1 MKLLALGIPAALLA
15 FSIVG
20 AALAQPESAEAIPL
34 SDAIDAEIAA
44 VWKRDNIKP
53 APASTDEEF
62 LRRAY
67 LDTIG
72 LPPTPDEVRAF
83 LADKSREKRAAVI
96 DRLLDDARFGRHMGD
111 VWANIMLGRGGR
123 DFSGASHLFAVW
135 FAERVN
141 ANAGF
146 DDIIYDVVT
155 ATGTLSENP
164 AVAPYTR
171 AIPARTADIA
181 GNISRTMTGI
191 QIQCAECHDHPYES
205 AWTEQTFSGV
215 ASFFSTVSVR
225 VNPRSQPADPVV
237 ADDARPVRIPPGGI
251 ENLPPQARERIA
263 ELARYSTPVFLDG
276 TPLKT
281 STRDLWRAAMARWM
295 TRDNAQ
301 TARYVANRFW
311 SFAFGTGLVDP
322 ADDFNSFNEAS
333 HPELLRVLGQD
344 LIDNGYDIKRLYRA
358 ILNSRTWQL
367 SSRDAPAKAERW
379 HFASAPVRR
388 LSPEQFFGA
397 LLQAGVGHDI
407 ARGYRAREANPLQR
421 LQRMARRGEGRPEVS
436 IDNAAL
442 ERLTEWYGKL
452 DDGWYLRR
460 SMAQNYTR
468 TSSDDEMTEADG
480 FTMSIDQALAVMNGD
495 ITNRIT
501 GATRGTMLSE
511 LLRSQTDNRQRLDEL
526 FLRVLS
532 RYPKATERTA
542 MLNYLRQNSGAAAWE
557 DIMFALIAGTEFATT
572 R

>member
-1 MKLLALGIPAALLA
+1 MKLLALSLPAILLA
-15 FSIVG
+15 LSVVG
-20 AALAQPESAEAIPL
+20 AVIAQPESAEAPSL

-44 VWKRDNIKP
+44 VWKRDGIKS

-62 LRRAY
+62 LRRVY
-67 LDTIG
+67 LDTVG

-83 LADKSREKRAAVI
+83 LAEKSRDKRAAVI
-96 DRLLDDARFGRHMGD
+96 DKLLADPRFGRHMGD
-111 VWANIMLGRGGR
+111 IWSNILLGRGGR
-123 DFSGASHLFAVW
+123 DFSGASHLFAIW

-141 ANAGF
+141 ADAGF

-181 GNISRTMTGI
+181 GNISRNLTGI

-205 AWTEQTFSGV
+205 AWTEQTFNGV
-215 ASFFSTVSVR
+215 ASFFSAVSVR
-225 VNPRSQPADPVV
+225 VNARSRPADPVV

-251 ENLPPQARERIA
+251 ENLPPQARERLA
-263 ELARYSTPVFLDG
+263 ELARYTTPVFLDG
-276 TPLKT
+276 TALKT
-281 STRDLWRAAMARWM
+281 NSRDLWRAAMARWM
-295 TRDNAQ
+295 TRENMQ

-322 ADDFNSFNEAS
+322 PDDFNSFNEAS
-333 HPELLRVLGQD
+333 HPALLELLAAD
-344 LIDNGYDIKRLYRA
+344 LIANGYDIKRLYCA
-358 ILNSRTWQL
+358 ILNSRTYQL

-379 HFASAPVRR
+379 HFAAAPVRQ

-397 LLQAGVGHDI
+397 LVQISGGNDL
-407 ARGYRAREANPLQR
+407 ARGFRARNANPLQR
-421 LQRMARRGEGRPEVS
+421 LQRMAQRGEGRPDVS
-436 IDNAAL
+436 IDTDAL
-442 ERLTEWYGKL
+442 DRLTKWYGKL
-452 DDGWYLRR
+452 DDGWFLRR
-460 SMAQNYTR
+460 TMAQNYTR
-468 TSSDDEMTEADG
+468 SSSDDEMTEADG

-501 GATRGTMLSE
+501 GSNRGTMLAE
-511 LLRSQTDNRQRLDEL
+511 LLRRQTDDRQRLDEL

-532 RYPKATERTA
+532 RYPTAAERGA
-542 MLNYLRQNSGAAAWE
+542 MLAYAKQNAGAQAWE
-557 DIMFALIAGTEFATT
+557 DIMFALIAGTEFAT
-572 R
+572 RR